1 MNKFIGIG
9 RLTKDPE
16 IKVTQ
21 NGTKVAK
28 FTIAINRKF
37 KKEETD
43 FLNVLT
49 FNKTAE
55 FIEKYFTKGQEILI
69 EGSVQTR
76 SWENQDGKKS
86 YATEIIANEVGFVGS
101 KKDNASPTETEKEFY
116 PLDNDDSLPF

>member
-55 FIEKYFTKGQEILI
+55 FIEKYFTKG
-69 EGSVQTR
+69 SR
-76 SWENQDGKKS
+76 D
-86 YATEIIANEVGFVGS
+86 
-101 KKDNASPTETEKEFY
+101 
-116 PLDNDDSLPF
+116 